1 MQFKTFLMKKI
12 TILSLFS
19 FFAFSTL
26 MAQLPEQAED
36 ISPLLIGETM
46 PDLKLTNTAGQP
58 IAFLDVVKA
67 KPTVV
72 IFYRGGWC
80 PYCNQH
86 LMELG
91 QIEGEIIELGYQIV
105 AISPDAVNEIGK
117 TIDEHQLAYSLL
129 SDADGAFAEAVG
141 IAFKAPDRYENRLF
155 KVSDGK
161 NEGFLPVPSV
171 FILNTEGEIQFEYID
186 PNYKNRMSGELLI
199 AVLKTMKK

>member
-1 MQFKTFLMKKI
+1 MKKI
-12 TILSLFS
+12 TLCSLFA
-19 FFAFSTL
+19 FFTL
-26 MAQLPEQAED
+26 SSLTAQLPERAED

-58 IAFLDVVKA
+58 IPFLDVVKA

-80 PYCNQH
+80 PYCNEH

-91 QIEGEIIELGYQIV
+91 QIEGEIIESGYQIV
-105 AISPDAVNEIGK
+105 AISPDAVDELGK
-117 TIDEHQLAYSLL
+117 TIDKHQLAYSLL
-129 SDADGAFAEAVG
+129 SDADGAFAQAVG

-155 KVSDGK
+155 EVSGGK

-171 FILNTEGEIQFEYID
+171 FVLNTEGAIQFEYID

-199 AVLKTMKK
+199 AVLKAM